1 MSHLI
6 YNLEMDIAL
15 YKAQLEA
22 FDKVIASPA
31 FAQLPEDQ
39 QASRLR
45 SRGYLAG
52 YLQDALEDL
61 QALEVAHG

>member
-1 MSHLI
+1 MSRLI
-6 YNLEMDIAL
+6 YNLEIDIAL

-22 FDKVIASPA
+22 FDKAIASEA

-45 SRGYLAG
+45 ARGYLAG

-61 QALEVAHG
+61 QALGATK